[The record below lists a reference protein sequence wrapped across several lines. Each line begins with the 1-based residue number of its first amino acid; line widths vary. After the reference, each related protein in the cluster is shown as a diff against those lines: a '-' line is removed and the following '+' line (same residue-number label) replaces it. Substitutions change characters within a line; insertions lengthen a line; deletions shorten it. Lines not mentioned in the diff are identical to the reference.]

1 MEGYTVDKYL
11 SSLKAQELSIR
22 HNNFELKT
30 VFKKTLV
37 STDNEKPLCMRMRD
51 YLPLIMPTYL
61 VSKRNLRSILKFPF
75 FCDYRWTGL
84 ELAGIRTKNDTFY
97 IGKNIICDADGTPL
111 FVPVI
116 KYNYNGHVECLNIYI
131 HSKVVEQNTYISKVL
146 FKQFIPV
153 LAVKTF
159 DLCNFGMPSGVNSIK
174 KANIIINDINKFY
187 KVPKLHSMGS
197 MLNTDFG
204 TMIANELSR
213 NKSLVLE

>member
-11 SSLKAQELSIR
+11 SSLRAQELSIR
-22 HNNFELKT
+22 HNNLELKT

-37 STDNEKPLCMRMRD
+37 SIDNEKPLCMGMRD

-75 FCDYRWTGL
+75 FCTYRWTGL

-97 IGKNIICDADGTPL
+97 IGKNLICDADGTPL
-111 FVPVI
+111 FVPAI
-116 KYNYNGHVECLNIYI
+116 KYNYNNHVECLNIYI

-153 LAVKTF
+153 LATKVF
-159 DLCNFGMPSGVNSIK
+159 DMCNFGIPNGSSMK
-174 KANIIINDINKFY
+174 KANIIISDINKFY
-187 KVPKLHSMGS
+187 KFPKLHSMGS

-204 TMIANELSR
+204 AIVANKLSR
-213 NKSLVLE
+213 STVF